1 MGRKLIAI
9 VIGLAAWVAVA
20 SIGLRMLRAAWPA
33 YAAAEPVFHF
43 DFDMMAARL
52 AAAGFASIVA
62 AALTAVIARGSRGTA
77 IVGGLV
83 LLAGF
88 VPVHIGLWDKF
99 PVWYHLTFLASL
111 PALALVGALMVANR
125 A

>member
-1 MGRKLIAI
+1 MGRRLIAI
-9 VIGLAAWVAVA
+9 VVGLASWVAVA

-52 AAAGFASIVA
+52 AAAGLASIVA
-62 AALTAVIARGSRGTA
+62 AVLTAALARGSRGA
-77 IVGGLV
+77 ALAGGLV
-83 LLAGF
+83 LLAAF
-88 VPVHIGLWDKF
+88 VPLHISLWDRF
-99 PVWYHLTFLASL
+99 PIWYHLTFLVSL
-111 PALALVGALMVANR
+111 PALALVGGLMVAKR